1 MALSKQAEALKNR
14 LQAVVADMREL
25 EAVEAEWRDW
35 LYREEEYEP
44 SGEEDVC
51 TLTVFE
57 ELYAERKALQKQV
70 AKRQLQNWVVLQ
82 YARVNGLQ
90 RRILR
95 LRYIQGRSWGDI
107 IEAVG
112 KSKQYL
118 LREHNKALEALCR
131 QLPKR

>member
-44 SGEEDVC
+44 SCEEDLC
-51 TLTVFE
+51 ALSVFE
-57 ELYAERKALQKQV
+57 ELYAERKTLQKQV

-90 RRILR
+90 RRLLR
-95 LRYIQGRSWGDI
+95 MRYIQGRPWSNI
-107 IEAVG
+107 IETIG

-131 QLPKR
+131 QVPKR